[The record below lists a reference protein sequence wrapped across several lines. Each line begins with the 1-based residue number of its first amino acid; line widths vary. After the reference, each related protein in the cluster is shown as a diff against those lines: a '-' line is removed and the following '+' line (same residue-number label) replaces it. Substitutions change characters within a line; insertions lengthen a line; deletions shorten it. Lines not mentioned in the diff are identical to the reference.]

1 MSKTMWVLA
10 VLIAI
15 TVIASIYKEQSGMK
29 SLDHLNCKESMFQQ
43 MISDVC
49 TPRFGIKKTQ

>member
-43 MISDVC
+43 IISDVC
-49 TPRFGIKKTQ
+49 TLRSGTK